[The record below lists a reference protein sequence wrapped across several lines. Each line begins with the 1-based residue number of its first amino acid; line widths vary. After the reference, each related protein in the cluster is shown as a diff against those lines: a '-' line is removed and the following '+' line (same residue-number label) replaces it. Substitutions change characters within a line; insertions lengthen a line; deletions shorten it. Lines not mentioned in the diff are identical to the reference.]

1 MLLPHWFDDAVRLGL
16 GGLDT
21 TPYEWPDPVL
31 LRGPGEAD
39 NNDNDDTAKKSASRK
54 LDVEKRVLYKTASL
68 WTPSSS
74 LPPVVLPSSS
84 SSESPQQEA
93 PTKDV
98 WQGRRVLLGS
108 SLELVG
114 GRKEAVEAGV
124 KRGGGLIVNGSGKE
138 VDLVEECDVFVTRF
152 RSGKAYVKVS
162 NRLEFQSSYVV

>member
-39 NNDNDDTAKKSASRK
+39 KGDAAKKAASRK

-68 WTPSSS
+68 WTPSSP

-84 SSESPQQEA
+84 SSESPQREA

-162 NRLEFQSSYVV
+162 NGPKFRSSYIV